1 MRNVG
6 ENEKKKNVNLEKG
19 GAEWYREKIEE
30 MIKQIEEKRFL
41 KAIYISIS
49 EYIKE
54 NEPV

>member
-6 ENEKKKNVNLEKG
+6 ENEKKKNVNIEKG
-19 GAEWYREKIEE
+19 GAEWYRKKNEE